1 MILELDIEELLNNK
15 YNIDI
20 EKYWKLPEEEK
31 NNITELLFGFILVMF
46 DNNPSIYTTYMNL
59 LKQSIQLKSEM
70 NEYEKADILTRLKN
84 KILETFVIY

>member
-1 MILELDIEELLNNK
+1 MEITRRR
-15 YNIDI
+15 
-20 EKYWKLPEEEK
+20 K

>member
-31 NNITELLFGFILVMF
+31 II
-46 DNNPSIYTTYMNL
+46 
-59 LKQSIQLKSEM
+59 
-70 NEYEKADILTRLKN
+70 
-84 KILETFVIY
+84 